1 MHGQS
6 PARTSLA
13 NAFGPDALQ
22 AAAAVAVERLDE
34 YLREDSVSGV
44 TLIPPHELLVR
55 ARELMRTDVG
65 DGSFE
70 PERFRDIIDLYLLT
84 AIHLRSRGYM
94 GRQFSS
100 VLPATSV
107 FDMVLAMAP
116 QPASFYE
123 AGQLANVADKIIA
136 DEFGKFLDWAPGTF
150 DMISTSGGALA
161 NLTAMLA
168 ARNTYAPNSWSQG
181 VERPIGRRLA
191 IAVSEDA
198 HYSVTRAAGIM
209 GIGDASVV
217 LLPLNSRRQI
227 DIGGAIQAL
236 EAARYQGLD
245 VFCIVAS
252 AGTTSVGAID
262 PLRELA
268 QYARSQGI
276 WLHVDGAHG
285 GAMLVSDALRPRL
298 DGIELADSFC
308 LDAHKTLFVPAACTL
323 LFYRDSH
330 ASRRAFVQE
339 ASYVFDHPEEEMALF
354 ESGSKNFECTKRPSI
369 LELWMVWAMY
379 GPEVLATKLE
389 YLVELTWQAH
399 CFFDSQPDF
408 RSVTAP
414 EMNIL
419 CFEYLA
425 PGVPPAALGA
435 LHIAIRDRMR
445 ADGRYLITK
454 VDVGYQPVLR
464 VVFMNHELRL
474 RDVEALADEIRA
486 VAKDILAGTPA

>member
-1 MHGQS
+1 
-6 PARTSLA
+6 
-13 NAFGPDALQ
+13 
-22 AAAAVAVERLDE
+22 
-34 YLREDSVSGV
+34 
-44 TLIPPHELLVR
+44 
-55 ARELMRTDVG
+55 
-65 DGSFE
+65 
-70 PERFRDIIDLYLLT
+70 
-84 AIHLRSRGYM
+84 
-94 GRQFSS
+94 
-100 VLPATSV
+100 
-107 FDMVLAMAP
+107 
-116 QPASFYE
+116 
-123 AGQLANVADKIIA
+123 
-136 DEFGKFLDWAPGTF
+136 
-150 DMISTSGGALA
+150 
-161 NLTAMLA
+161 
-168 ARNTYAPNSWSQG
+168 
-181 VERPIGRRLA
+181 
-191 IAVSEDA
+191 
-198 HYSVTRAAGIM
+198 M

-399 CFFDSQPDF
+399 CYFDSQPDF

-486 VAKDILAGTPA
+486 VAMDILAGSPA